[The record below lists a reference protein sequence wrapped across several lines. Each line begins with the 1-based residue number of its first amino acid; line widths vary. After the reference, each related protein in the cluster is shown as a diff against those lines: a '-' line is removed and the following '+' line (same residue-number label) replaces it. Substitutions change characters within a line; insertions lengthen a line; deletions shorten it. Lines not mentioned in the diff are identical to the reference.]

1 MLQCLGKLGAHLFQ
15 RGIDSLLADAET
27 LQLHAVEALGILAHC
42 LVATGTHV
50 LDDIGCGL
58 QGLGIEGTG
67 ALEVAFIEAL
77 SLLQFYSTHVTAPLL
92 GLAAQP
98 QAR

>member
-1 MLQCLGKLGAHLFQ
+1 M
-15 RGIDSLLADAET
+15 
-27 LQLHAVEALGILAHC
+27 
-42 LVATGTHV
+42 GTHV